1 MPITPEISAKL
12 LELKEESGLTFE
24 QIGAEVG
31 TSDANARRYIKGETK
46 TPDRQLLYAIVR
58 CIGGD
63 PDELF
68 EKKPLPQQALSGMD
82 PLLYDKLTANFE
94 ARYSRQQQLHQENLA
109 KWHEKHEKEVAAL
122 QATMEQTIRSKDQ
135 WIEKLKAER
144 DGAASDLLD
153 AKQTVRHLTIAL
165 VVLVALLGL
174 LVVAYL
180 VRDVFDGSWGY
191 IRY

>member
-12 LELKEESGLTFE
+12 LELKDESGLTFE

-68 EKKPLPQQALSGMD
+68 EKKLLSQATVTEMD
-82 PLLYDKLTANFE
+82 PSLYDKLTASFE
-94 ARYSRQQQLHQENLA
+94 ARYARQQQLHQENLA
-109 KWHEKHEKEVAAL
+109 KWHEKHEKEVAVL
-122 QATMEQTIRSKDQ
+122 QATIDQTIKNKDQ

-144 DGAASDLLD
+144 DSSASDLLD
-153 AKQTVRHLTIAL
+153 TKQTVRRLTVAL